1 METIKPY
8 IPYIIP
14 IILIQLGLMVFAL
27 SDLVRREQT
36 KGPKWMWAVI
46 IVVVN
51 IIGPVVYLI
60 AGRDES

>member
-1 METIKPY
+1 METFKPY

-14 IILIQLGLMVFAL
+14 IVLIQLGLMIFAL
-27 SDLVRREQT
+27 IDLIRRERT